1 VFLQGNPISSSL
13 VSLKLT
19 CVAAAAGAKM
29 GSSDKKLPRSTTL
42 GALRLLCEKLF
53 KVKAGQQALYLR
65 APGDPLPED
74 LTCEE
79 DSSTLGELGVQA
91 SGDRLGM
98 PWTQT

>member
-1 VFLQGNPISSSL
+1 MQGNSISSSL
-13 VSLKLT
+13 VSLRLT

-53 KVKAGQQALYLR
+53 KVKAGQQALFMR

-74 LTCEE
+74 ISCEE
-79 DSSTLGELGVQA
+79 DSRTLGELGMQVRKQ
-91 SGDRLGM
+91 G
-98 PWTQT
+98 